1 MEEKYSRYNFSADY
15 LESFLWNTIA
25 HSSLNGDWEL
35 MRFETQWHESG
46 EVVFSFIL
54 VSICARTDL
63 TNGFSFFF

>member
-1 MEEKYSRYNFSADY
+1 MEEKYSQYNFSANY

-46 EVVFSFIL
+46 EVVFSFIYF
-54 VSICARTDL
+54 SIYLCQDRF
-63 TNGFSFFF
+63 N

>member
-15 LESFLWNTIA
+15 LESFLWNTIV

-46 EVVFSFIL
+46 EVVFSFIYF
-54 VSICARTDL
+54 SIYLCQDRF
-63 TNGFSFFF
+63 N